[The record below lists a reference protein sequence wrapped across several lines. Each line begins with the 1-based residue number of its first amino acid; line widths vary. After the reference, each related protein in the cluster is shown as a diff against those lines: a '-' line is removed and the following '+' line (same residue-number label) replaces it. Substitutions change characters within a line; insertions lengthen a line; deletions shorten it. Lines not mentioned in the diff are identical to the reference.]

1 MQLEPVEL
9 LVFISLIA
17 DMSSF
22 LVVLVAGFYEI
33 IFVIG
38 ISVNDLTIY
47 ITSSCCKKA
56 VKCFSFNFRIRF
68 SFFVY
73 VYGFDL
79 FMRVCLKTDN
89 RSNPIP
95 GFLRV
100 VFEFFK
106 IALPVT

>member
-47 ITSSCCKKA
+47 ITSSCCKKV